1 MAVKIPCLNPKV
13 PAAPVKMPKPLP
25 PAASSSSAQKL
36 SRISE
41 STAMDWTFP
50 DGQEPPEGSDRKFLS
65 GSLKSKSFLDV
76 TMEHPEQYFSTR
88 KSKTLS
94 AEATEYLRW
103 VEKHFTAIPWK
114 KGMTVM
120 DAMRYAK
127 RGKQGIDFKFSGN
140 GDTAFLT
147 QIDDL
152 KNEGGGEGKKN
163 WILRVN
169 KKLATESFGVFELNS
184 GDVIRWQFEVFK
196 L

>member
-1 MAVKIPCLNPKV
+1 MQSCLSSPRLVSRRRVCAIVVFVGIAAILPGNLGQIVAADPEPLSVKLIIDYN
-13 PAAPVKMPKPLP
+13 
-25 PAASSSSAQKL
+25 
-36 SRISE
+36 
-41 STAMDWTFP
+41 
-50 DGQEPPEGSDRKFLS
+50 DG
-65 GSLKSKSFLDV
+65 
-76 TMEHPEQYFSTR
+76 
-88 KSKTLS
+88 
-94 AEATEYLRW
+94 

-127 RGKQGIDFKFSGN
+127 RGKHGIDFKFSGN

-169 KKLATESFGVFELNS
+169 KKLATESFGVFELKS